1 MYSMT
6 IKNKFISKLP
16 VEMKW
21 DVKQPHTY
29 FKSNLNNERQLS
41 SPQRTMQI
49 NSNTTKKKR
58 KTGNRHWKRIYLIPY
73 YRR

>member
-21 DVKQPHTY
+21 DVKQPRTY

-49 NSNTTKKKR
+49 NSHTTKKKEKNR
-58 KTGNRHWKRIYLIPY
+58 KQTLEKNIFNSLLS
-73 YRR
+73 